1 MNIVWRSIMNKLLIA
16 LALLLCFV
24 LSCKKQQEE
33 SVAKMDLKN
42 KIDRFAPTELS
53 ADLSCL
59 SRDDKIVLD
68 KIVQSAELMDH
79 IYLHQVWNG
88 NYDLLEKLQKN
99 TSEEGKLRYLYFLMN
114 MGPWSQ
120 VDNNE
125 AFVDGVPKVKPLG
138 ANFYP
143 ADLTRDEF
151 ENWVKNLP
159 VSEKEKAK
167 GFFYV
172 IRRDS
177 KGNLITV
184 PYSNEYRRWL
194 EPASKL
200 LNEAAEV
207 TTNKS
212 LKKYLKLRAKAFL
225 SNDYYES
232 DVAWLELDS
241 PIEVVIG
248 PYETYTDELFGY
260 KAAFEAFVALRD
272 DEATKELEK
281 LEHYLQEIENNLPID
296 PKYRN
301 KKLAP
306 LSPIRVVDLVYA
318 SGDGNH
324 GVQTAAFNL
333 PNDERIIR
341 DKGAKRVMLKNVQK
355 AKFEKVL
362 IPIAQ
367 KVLDQSQIDC
377 VSFDAFFMHI
387 LAHELMHGLGP
398 HDITIAGKATN
409 VRQELKELYSAI
421 EEAKA
426 DITGLFALQYLVDKG
441 VMDKKLEET
450 VYPTFLAS
458 MFRSIRFG
466 INEAHGKGVAI
477 QFNYLRKQ
485 GAIDMSDGGRFKV
498 NRIRIKDAVK
508 KLTSMILI
516 IEAEGDYNKAKSLI
530 EWYGNI
536 NPATQKTLDEIKDMP
551 IDIRPVYKLIA
562 NLPNRIR

>member
-1 MNIVWRSIMNKLLIA
+1 MNKLLIA

-99 TSEEGKLRYLYFLMN
+99 TSEEGKLRYFYFLMN

-151 ENWVKNLP
+151 ENWVKNLS

-508 KLTSMILI
+508 KLTSMILT

-536 NPATQKTLDEIKDMP
+536 NPTTQKTLDEIKDMP

>member
-1 MNIVWRSIMNKLLIA
+1 MNKLLIA

-151 ENWVKNLP
+151 ENWVKNLS

-508 KLTSMILI
+508 KLTSMILT

-536 NPATQKTLDEIKDMP
+536 NPTTQKTLDEIKDMP